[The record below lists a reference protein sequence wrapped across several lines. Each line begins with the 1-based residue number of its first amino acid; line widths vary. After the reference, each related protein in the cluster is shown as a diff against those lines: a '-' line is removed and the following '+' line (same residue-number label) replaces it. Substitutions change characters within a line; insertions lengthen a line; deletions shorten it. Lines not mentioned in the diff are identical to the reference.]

1 MTGQTEPRVATE
13 LATFV
18 PVQVSPPP
26 TGPVPSAPSNG
37 QDRTPPA
44 TADDTPTATA
54 AGSLLA
60 GRYRLG
66 TRVGSD
72 AAAGAEFW
80 RAEDT
85 VLRRDVAATV
95 LRRFGPG
102 TDPDDDGGAARAE
115 EIIAKALRSGSFEHP
130 GCARLLDVLAPGA
143 PGLPEGVLGAAV
155 AEWVPGRSL
164 AEAVAD
170 GIIKPLAAA
179 RALQPL
185 AAAAEA
191 AHRHGLVLGCDH
203 PQRVR
208 VTHDG
213 RTQMGFALPR
223 PELTPADDV
232 RGLGAVLYCLLTALW
247 PLSPSDAA
255 RAGLTP
261 AARTPDGTPVPP
273 SAVRPGVSVELETL
287 VVGTLGSDR
296 SGRDAPDRV
305 DVHRV
310 RTAAAVRS
318 VVDEVVAE
326 ADRVVL
332 FPPEHDGVPPEP
344 GDVWQPRDGVERPA
358 DPRRR
363 RKLLLGLAGLGVCVL
378 GVGGY
383 ASAQLG
389 SLFGVTAPPI
399 VVAGSSVPPSG
410 AESGD
415 GEGARGPAGD
425 AAIKAV
431 GAAVYDRAG
440 DRDNAARVSRVI
452 DGDPDTSWKTFNY
465 RQQFPSL
472 KPGVGIMTSFA
483 SPVQLSAVSID
494 SPSPGTQVEIR
505 AAATPGAALADTLLL
520 TRATL
525 DDGITTVSLSNSQP
539 VQYVLVWITHL
550 GGAGSDNSTE
560 IREVSF
566 RRVAD

>member
-1 MTGQTEPRVATE
+1 MTGQTEPRVAAG
-13 LATFV
+13 LAPFV
-18 PVQVSPPP
+18 PAQS
-26 TGPVPSAPSNG
+26 GASNG
-37 QDRTPPA
+37 RDGAGRPGPA
-44 TADDTPTATA
+44 DTSTATA

-95 LRRFGPG
+95 LRRFGSG
-102 TDPDDDGGAARAE
+102 TDPDDDGGAARAG
-115 EIIAKALRSGSFEHP
+115 EIISKALRSGSFEHP
-130 GCARLLDVLAPGA
+130 GSARLLDVLAPGA
-143 PGLPEGVLGAAV
+143 PGLPDGVLGAAV

-164 AEAVAD
+164 ADAVAD
-170 GIIKPLAAA
+170 GIVKPVAAA

-191 AHRHGLVLGCDH
+191 AHRRGLVLGCDH

-208 VTHDG
+208 VTPDG
-213 RTQMGFALPR
+213 RTQMGFPLPR
-223 PELTPADDV
+223 PELTSADDV

-255 RAGLTP
+255 RAGLVP
-261 AARTPDGTPVPP
+261 AERGPDGAPLPP
-273 SAVRPGVSVELETL
+273 LAVRPGVPVELETL
-287 VVGTLGSDR
+287 VVGILGTDDMR
-296 SGRDAPDRV
+296 
-305 DVHRV
+305 RV

-344 GDVWQPRDGVERPA
+344 GDVWQPRDRARRPM

-363 RKLLLGLAGLGVCVL
+363 RKLLAGLAGLGLCVL

-389 SLFGVTAPPI
+389 TLFQASSPPI
-399 VVAGSSVPPSG
+399 VVAGSSVPPASPQPGGG
-410 AESGD
+410 APPG
-415 GEGARGPAGD
+415 GEAAAAAPAGD
-425 AAIKAV
+425 AAIRAV
-431 GAAVYDRAG
+431 GAAVYDKAG
-440 DRDNAARVSRVI
+440 DRDNAGRVSRVI
-452 DGDPDTSWKTFNY
+452 DGDPATGWKTYSY
-465 RQQFPSL
+465 RQQFPAL

-483 SPVQLSAVSID
+483 SPVQLSTLSIE
-494 SPSPGTQVEIR
+494 SISPGTEVEIR
-505 AAATPGAALADTLLL
+505 ASPTPDAALADTLLL
-520 TRATL
+520 ARATL
-525 DDGITTVSLSNSQP
+525 DEGVTTVSLADSQP
-539 VQYVLVWITHL
+539 AQYVLVWITRL
-550 GGAGSDNSTE
+550 GGGGGDNSTE

>member
-1 MTGQTEPRVATE
+1 VTGQTEPRLVDPTP
-13 LATFV
+13 FV
-18 PVQVSPPP
+18 PAQTGSTQPGPAQSGP
-26 TGPVPSAPSNG
+26 TQPVTAQPGPVQPGPDG
-37 QDRTPPA
+37 HVEA
-44 TADDTPTATA
+44 TTA

-66 TRVGSD
+66 SRVGSD

-102 TDPDDDGGAARAE
+102 TADDDGGASRAQ
-115 EIIAKALRSGSFEHP
+115 EIIARALRSGSFEHP

-143 PGLPEGVLGAAV
+143 PGLPDGVLGAAV
-155 AEWVPGRSL
+155 AEWVPGLSL
-164 AEAVAD
+164 ADAVAD
-170 GIIKPLAAA
+170 GMLKPLAAA

-191 AHRHGLVLGCDH
+191 AHRHGHVLGCDH
-203 PQRVR
+203 PQRIR
-208 VTHDG
+208 LNHDG
-213 RTQMGFALPR
+213 RLQMGFALPR

-232 RGLGAVLYCLLTALW
+232 RGLGAALYTLLTARW

-255 RAGLTP
+255 RAGLPP
-261 AARTPDGTPVPP
+261 AERGADGAPLPP
-273 SAVRPGVSVELETL
+273 STVRPGIAVELETL
-287 VVGTLGSDR
+287 VVGTLGTDSDA
-296 SGRDAPDRV
+296 G
-305 DVHRV
+305 RV

-344 GDVWQPRDGVERPA
+344 GDVWQPRGAAPKQA
-358 DPRRR
+358 DPRRK
-363 RKLLLGLAGLGVCVL
+363 RKLAVGMAGLGLCVL
-378 GVGGY
+378 AVAGY
-383 ASAQLG
+383 MSVQLG
-389 SLFGVTAPPI
+389 ELFGDPTPRI
-399 VVAGSSVPPSG
+399 VVGSSAGSSGGG
-410 AESGD
+410 AAAPQQA
-415 GEGARGPAGD
+415 GEDPAAPVAD

-431 GAAVYDRAG
+431 GAAVYDDAG
-440 DRDNAARVSRVI
+440 DRDNAGRVSRVI
-452 DGDPDTSWKTFNY
+452 DGNPSTGWKTFSY
-465 RQQFPSL
+465 KQQFPAL

-483 SPVQLSAVSID
+483 SPVQLSSLVIA
-494 SPSPGTQVEIR
+494 SPSPGTEVEIR
-505 AAATPGAALADTLLL
+505 SAPSSDAKLGDTVLL

-525 DDGITTVSLSNSQP
+525 DDGDTAVPLTNSQP
-539 VQYVLVWITHL
+539 VQYVLLWITHL
-550 GGAGSDNSTE
+550 GGGGSDNSTE
-560 IREVSF
+560 IRELSF